1 MTLSD
6 LDERKPVPHKLSR
19 EEHDAVRDYNRKRA
33 LINTKESDA
42 PTAVLLAG
50 QPGAG
55 KSVLTGRARQRFH
68 EDGGAVI
75 VDVDA
80 LRERHP
86 DYSRFQAES
95 GRTAASRVQS
105 DAGRWGDEL
114 IQDASDARRNIIVDG
129 TLKSPDKAEQLCEDL
144 KSKGYRVEVHAIAV
158 RKEDSELGV
167 YRRYE
172 HGLETK
178 QPRWV
183 PEDIRKDSYSGMAQ
197 SVERLNRS
205 KAVDHIEVHGRSLD
219 DRDQTR
225 VLYAGPPGKGDPA
238 AALKAERDRP
248 RIKAEQTVYNETRLE
263 VLEKI
268 EARDPELREPENQKF
283 KEICKDLDT
292 ARKDGAKVH
301 AKRPEAQ
308 QASSSEPAP
317 EKLSAVDRRRQAKAG
332 RGGTAEKTGRRDKGL
347 RKSRSARSCGTT
359 VR

>member
-1 MTLSD
+1 MTGTYASD
-6 LDERKPVPHKLSR
+6 KLSEQDHNAMRRIHAETALSETR
-19 EEHDAVRDYNRKRA
+19 ESK
-33 LINTKESDA
+33 K
-42 PTAVLLAG
+42 PTVIILAG

-55 KSVLTGRARQRFH
+55 KSALSRQAEQRLDK
-68 EDGGAVI
+68 DGGAVV
-75 VDVDA
+75 VDVDE
-80 LRERHP
+80 LRASHRG
-86 DYSRFQAES
+86 YRSFQAEN

-172 HGLETK
+172 HGLGKK

-183 PEDIRKDSYSGMAQ
+183 PEDIRKDSYTGMAQ

-205 KAVDHIEVHGRSLD
+205 EAVDHIEIHGRSLD

-225 VLYAGPPGKGDPA
+225 VLYAGQPSEGDPS

-248 RIKAEQTVYNETRLE
+248 RSKAEQTVYNETRLE

-268 EARDPELREPENQKF
+268 EERDPELREPENQKF
-283 KEICKDLDT
+283 REICKDLDL
-292 ARKDGAKVH
+292 ARRDEAKVH
-301 AKRPEAQ
+301 AKPPEAQ
-308 QASSSEPAP
+308 HASTPEPAP
-317 EKLSAVDRRRQAKAG
+317 EKLSAVDRRRQAKAKL
-332 RGGTAEKTGRRDKGL
+332 GGTADKTGHPDKGL
-347 RKSRSARSCGTT
+347 SKGSR
-359 VR
+359 

>member
-1 MTLSD
+1 MTAPYVSD
-6 LDERKPVPHKLSR
+6 KLSKQDHNAIRRIHAEAALSETR
-19 EEHDAVRDYNRKRA
+19 ESKQ
-33 LINTKESDA
+33 
-42 PTAVLLAG
+42 PTVIILAG

-55 KSVLTGRARQRFH
+55 KSALSRQAEQRLDK
-68 EDGGAVI
+68 DGGAVV
-75 VDVDA
+75 VDVDE
-80 LRERHP
+80 LRASHRG
-86 DYSRFQAES
+86 YRSFQAES

-248 RIKAEQTVYNETRLE
+248 RSKAEQTVYNETRLE

-347 RKSRSARSCGTT
+347 SKGSR
-359 VR
+359 